1 MTWNRKAGLY
11 FLLVTLALFA
21 PVLWGEVF
29 LPAGFLYRTPLWYNP
44 QVPLQKFDLFDAVIA
59 FYPYQT
65 LLSNGLAQG
74 DFPLWNPYNF
84 GGHPIAFN
92 GQSGYFY
99 PPRLILHFLC
109 PAWLAYTLSLAL
121 HTFVA
126 GLGTWFLARKLKLNP
141 WASLLAGTA
150 WMLNPY
156 LVWWLEC
163 DHASTALTPLALL
176 AVLHCRR
183 SWAGAGSLGL
193 CMALVLLAG
202 HLQIALYVVATVIL
216 AGLVLLYQER
226 VQAVVWARLGTA
238 AVLTGFIAAPMLL
251 PSAHY
256 LSSSQRPT
264 LSLNFLTGV
273 YQQFLAKGWPQLFF
287 PQSIGDGNTFAL
299 KVIDGGGE
307 FVQPELMA
315 YFGMLTLV
323 LALSELF
330 HKGVGQRLALLALVV
345 ALVPA
350 TPLYAAVRVLPGFDH
365 VISTRSL
372 QVVHFLVVLAAAY
385 GLDGLM
391 RIPER
396 GRIVKGTALGLMI
409 PALGWAFFHVGQDG
423 RQILPGLLQK
433 GVVRLPDRSL
443 FLDDGAYLR
452 AVLEGYEALYSWGN
466 PFIWLP
472 LLCLLAVPLV
482 VHFSKR
488 PERLL
493 LGLLLLDLLVLA
505 KNILPHHPHEF
516 LYADTPNLRLLRT
529 ATPHRVMGIGS
540 VKPNTLLPMQ
550 VADIAGYDSF
560 YPRDTSDYLAFLMR
574 GEYRPEQ
581 QLPAQV
587 FPIKRYESPLVDLMG
602 VKFFVAYPGQQLE
615 GKQMVQEAPLPIFEN
630 PNSLPRAFVVSRFEV
645 VEGNGE
651 ALEALES
658 GRVDPRETVLLNR
671 HPSVEVPPSDIEGQ
685 AQIVEYGFNRVRL
698 SVKSSGTAFLVL
710 TDSYADGWEAEVN
723 GREAPIARADVMFRA
738 VVVPDGESEV
748 VMSFRPRGFRVGLGL
763 GVLGLLLALGL
774 LVLGRFKSVGEP
786 D

>member
-11 FLLVTLALFA
+11 FLLVTLAVFS

-29 LPAGFLYRTPLWYNP
+29 LPTGFLYRTPLWYNP

-99 PPRLILHFLC
+99 PPRLLLHFLC

-126 GLGTWFLARKLKLNP
+126 GFGTWFLAQKLKLNP
-141 WASLLAGTA
+141 WASLFAGTA

-163 DHASTALTPLALL
+163 DHASAALTPLALL

-183 SWAGAGSLGL
+183 SWAGAGLLGV

-226 VQAVVWARLGTA
+226 VPSVVWARLGTA
-238 AVLTGFIAAPMLL
+238 AVLSGLIAAPMLL

-256 LSSSQRPT
+256 LSSSQRPI

-273 YQQFLAKGWPQLFF
+273 YQQFLANGWPQLFF
-287 PQSIGDGNTFAL
+287 PQSMGNGNDFAL
-299 KVIDGGGE
+299 KVIRGAGE
-307 FVQPELMA
+307 FVQPELMV
-315 YFGMLTLV
+315 YFGVVTLV
-323 LALSELF
+323 LALSELS

-345 ALVPA
+345 AIVPA
-350 TPLYAAVRVLPGFDH
+350 TPLYAVVRVLPGFDH
-365 VISTRSL
+365 VISTRAL

-385 GLDGLM
+385 GVDSLV
-391 RIPER
+391 RIPQQSR
-396 GRIVKGTALGLMI
+396 RVKGTALGVLI

-423 RQILPGLLQK
+423 RQVLPGLLQK
-433 GVVRLPDRSL
+433 GLVRLPDRSL
-443 FLDDGAYLR
+443 FLDEGAYLR
-452 AVLEGYEALYSWGN
+452 AVLEGYQALYSWGS

-472 LLCLLAVPLV
+472 LLCLLAVPLA

-493 LGLLLLDLLVLA
+493 LGLLVLDLLVLA
-505 KNILPHHPHEF
+505 KSILPHHPHQF
-516 LYADTPNLRLLRT
+516 LYADTANLQLLRT
-529 ATPHRVMGIGS
+529 ANPHRVMGVGS

-550 VADIAGYDSF
+550 IADIAGYDSF

-574 GEYRPEQ
+574 GEYRPDQ

-587 FPIKRYESPLVDLMG
+587 FPIKRYQSPLVDLMG
-602 VKFFVAYPGQQLE
+602 VKYLVAYPGQQLE
-615 GKQMVQEAPLPIFEN
+615 GKRLVQEMPLPIFEN
-630 PNSLPRAFVVSRFEV
+630 PDALPRAFVVGRFQV
-645 VEGNGE
+645 VEDNGE
-651 ALEALES
+651 ALQALES
-658 GRVDPRETVLLNR
+658 GRVDPRQTVLLDR
-671 HPSVEVPPSDIEGQ
+671 PPTVQVPNSDIDGE
-685 AQIVEYGFNRVRL
+685 AQIVEYGFNRIRL
-698 SVKSSGTAFLVL
+698 SVKSSQTAFLVF
-710 TDSYADGWEAEVN
+710 TDGYAQGWEAEVN
-723 GREAPIARADVMFRA
+723 GVETPIARADVMFRA
-738 VVVPDGESEV
+738 VVVPQGDSEV
-748 VMSFRPRGFRVGLGL
+748 VMTFRPPGFRLGL
-763 GVLGLLLALGL
+763 VLAALGVSLVFAL
-774 LVLGRFKSVGEP
+774 LILGRGPSL